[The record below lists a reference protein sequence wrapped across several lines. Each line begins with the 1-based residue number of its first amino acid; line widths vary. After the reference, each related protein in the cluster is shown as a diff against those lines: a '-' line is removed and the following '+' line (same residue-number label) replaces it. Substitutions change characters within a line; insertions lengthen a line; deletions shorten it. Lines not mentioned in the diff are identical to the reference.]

1 MPVGLPACYPEIIH
15 SAMLPLLFSGTLT
28 AEDACPAIDCVGMRR
43 ANLHM
48 CHHEATRR
56 ELTQPMQRQHAT
68 GGIIFAQ
75 QMPSNS
81 PAASRWRCA
90 ARGAVR
96 AHKAYR
102 AALCFVL
109 GAQGLRWGK
118 PVYPIARGKMGKPS
132 LPCANA
138 DTFGQILALPFRSL
152 WRTRDICSSCNAK
165 SPDGRRSAVA
175 GTWPPAHTCCTRCL
189 YASWHASQVHSAM
202 RQREYLVWLRGRG
215 VVEAPVSR
223 PDCAR

>member
-15 SAMLPLLFSGTLT
+15 SAMLPLLSSGTLT

-81 PAASRWRCA
+81 PATSRWRCA

-138 DTFGQILALPFRSL
+138 DTFGQILALP
-152 WRTRDICSSCNAK
+152 SCA
-165 SPDGRRSAVA
+165 SVPEPSA
-175 GTWPPAHTCCTRCL
+175 
-189 YASWHASQVHSAM
+189 ASHASDGSPVGNSPGCKAQPAM
-202 RQREYLVWLRGRG
+202 ALDRSWDKPAEPWG
-215 VVEAPVSR
+215 EARTGKKPYSC
-223 PDCAR
+223 PLSDLEPKHM